1 MAGEVFTGLMRRSK
15 PYIDDAPEPI
25 PVDKKIGLPTLS
37 SEPLPC
43 NRCGECCKVGGE
55 CELRRIH
62 PMQPGARFEG
72 RCEFLTDLADGTT
85 QCERMVGI
93 EDAGWFKRLV
103 DGNCDFP
110 EMRVEV
116 G

>member
-1 MAGEVFTGLMRRSK
+1 
-15 PYIDDAPEPI
+15 
-25 PVDKKIGLPTLS
+25 
-37 SEPLPC
+37 
-43 NRCGECCKVGGE
+43 
-55 CELRRIH
+55 
-62 PMQPGARFEG
+62 MQPGARFEG

-93 EDAGWFKRLV
+93 VPNAPWFKRLV

-116 G
+116 

>member
-1 MAGEVFTGLMRRSK
+1 
-15 PYIDDAPEPI
+15 
-25 PVDKKIGLPTLS
+25 
-37 SEPLPC
+37 
-43 NRCGECCKVGGE
+43 
-55 CELRRIH
+55 
-62 PMQPGARFEG
+62 MQPGARFEG

>member
-1 MAGEVFTGLMRRSK
+1 MRRSK
-15 PYIDDAPEPI
+15 PYIDDEPEPS
-25 PVDKKIGLPTLS
+25 VKKIGLPTLS
-37 SEPLPC
+37 SDQLLC

-62 PMQPGARFEG
+62 PIATTEFDG

-93 EDAGWFKRLV
+93 VPNAPWFKRLV

>member
-1 MAGEVFTGLMRRSK
+1 M
-15 PYIDDAPEPI
+15 P
-25 PVDKKIGLPTLS
+25 
-37 SEPLPC
+37 
-43 NRCGECCKVGGE
+43 
-55 CELRRIH
+55 
-62 PMQPGARFEG
+62 PGARFDG

-93 EDAGWFKRLV
+93 VPTAPWFKRLV